1 MLISNPTSLKPC
13 SNAAARIAGILLF
26 FLLSAIGAAEPVLII
41 KDELPQMQVLAD
53 YLNKK
58 GGLEVELTDQDK
70 MPAELSSYHAVILYI
85 HRRLQEPTELAAIR
99 YARQGGR
106 LIVLHHSIS
115 SGKRANHHWFDFL
128 NIRLPNAPLEKG
140 GYAYRDPVTVQMINL
155 APDHYITSHN
165 LKWPESADYDSSST
179 VMPAVTLTH
188 TEVYLNHTFAD
199 EKEKQVLC
207 GFKYFDQASGRCYQ
221 QARSAWLQKT
231 GQGYIFYFM
240 FGHKNNDFENPVIAQ
255 LLLNS
260 ITWQP

>member
-1 MLISNPTSLKPC
+1 MPIPYPISLKPC
-13 SNAAARIAGILLF
+13 RSVAARIGGVLLF
-26 FLLSAIGAAEPVLII
+26 LQLSAAGAAESVLII

-58 GGLEVELTDQDK
+58 GGLGVELMDQDK
-70 MPAELSSYHAVILYI
+70 LPAELSSYRAVILYI
-85 HRRLQEPTELAAIR
+85 HRKLQEATELAVIR

-115 SGKRANHHWFDFL
+115 SGKRANRHWFDFL

-140 GYAYRDPVTVQMINL
+140 GYAYRDPVTVQLINL
-155 APDHYITSHN
+155 TPDHYITRHD
-165 LKWPESADYDSSST
+165 LKWPETAEYDSMST
-179 VMPAVTLTH
+179 PMPAVTLTH
-188 TEVYLNHTFAD
+188 TEVYLNHTFTD

-207 GFKYFDQASGRCYQ
+207 GLKYFDQASGRWYQ

-231 GQGYIFYFM
+231 GQGYLFYFM

-260 ITWQP
+260 VTWQP

>member
-1 MLISNPTSLKPC
+1 MPILYPSSLKLCQRVAPLV
-13 SNAAARIAGILLF
+13 GGVLLLL
-26 FLLSAIGAAEPVLII
+26 LLSAAGATEPVLII

-53 YLNKK
+53 FLIKR
-58 GGLEVELTDQDK
+58 GGLEVELTDPDK
-70 MPAELSSYHAVILYI
+70 MPVELSSYRAVILYI
-85 HRRLQEPTELAAIR
+85 HRRLLEPTEVAMIR

-115 SGKRANHHWFDFL
+115 SAKRANRHWFDFL

-155 APDHYITSHN
+155 APDHYITRHD
-165 LKWPESADYDSSST
+165 LAWPETAVYDSLST
-179 VMPAVTLTH
+179 PVPAVTLTH
-188 TEVYLNHTFAD
+188 TEVYLNHTFTE

-207 GFKYFDQASGRCYQ
+207 GFKYFDQASGRWYQ

-231 GQGYIFYFM
+231 GQGYLFYFM

-260 ITWQP
+260 LTWQP

>member
-1 MLISNPTSLKPC
+1 MPIAD
-13 SNAAARIAGILLF
+13 AAAFKLCRTVVALAGGALLF
-26 FLLSAIGAAEPVLII
+26 FLANAVGAAEPVLII

-58 GGLEVELTDQDK
+58 GGLEAELTDQER
-70 MPAELSSYHAVILYI
+70 MPAELSSYRAVILYV
-85 HRRLQEPTELAAIR
+85 HRRLLERTELAMIR

-115 SGKRANHHWFDFL
+115 SGKRANRHWFDFL
-128 NIRLPNAPLEKG
+128 NIRLANAPLEKG
-140 GYAYRDPVTVQMINL
+140 GYAYREPVTVQMINL

-165 LKWPESADYDSSST
+165 LVWPETADYDSLPAPA
-179 VMPAVTLTH
+179 PAVTLTH
-188 TEVYLNHTFAD
+188 TEVYLNHTFTN
-199 EKEKQVLC
+199 ETEKQALC
-207 GFKYFDQASGRCYQ
+207 GFKYFDQASGRWYQ

-231 GQGYIFYFM
+231 GQGYLFYFM

-260 ITWQP
+260 LTWQP